1 MLKQHWLVNIV
12 MLLLLSAQYVQAQKI
27 SGVESFLIELRNL
40 KSTKDT
46 GLVSKVIVK
55 LSNTPED
62 VLIKQEVWLEIEKLK
77 GFLSD
82 QSYNNLSGAYI
93 TRLLALKT
101 TAAYDRVIELG
112 NSFLDKILKAKTD
125 NQYYTGLFLF
135 RELRVAYRNLGRFNE
150 SLNYYGSAEKVF
162 LQLNDSNAVSIA
174 NNVLSGLYFRMGM
187 QERAIYHQGKSVA
200 YLNEEQ
206 LDVRDNPAKNLLG
219 ISGKLNRFAVLAS
232 YYLNDNK
239 IPEADS
245 CIQKAM
251 YYYSKLNFPLLN
263 LDVPYMFLQQAR
275 IKSLS
280 GVSDSQQAFNQCLN
294 YQLIYRSP
302 PFAFAVYYQEKAID
316 LIRLGYLDSATYYVK
331 EIHKLIDS
339 FKIGLT
345 NPWGDLIPEFIE
357 AKIAM
362 KKGDYRFAIKLL
374 KIELQKLQ
382 VFSLRNT
389 QIQVFELLAEAY
401 NSIGDHKSAYKSIKE
416 AINLKNA
423 VTQDEKDA
431 RTVSFETERKIQD
444 NETAIMLLNARDE
457 ANKKTRVFLFGIIG
471 LLGLLAVALLFFYRN
486 KQKTSKELESK
497 NQKLEQT
504 LNQLKATQ
512 SQLVQSEKMASLGEL
527 TAGIAHEIQ
536 NPLNFV
542 NNFSE
547 VSNELIDEMKV
558 ELDKGEIEEA
568 KTIASDIQQNLSK
581 IAHHGKRADAIV
593 KGMLQHSRSGTGQKE
608 LTDLNVLCEEY
619 LRLSYHGL
627 RAKDSS
633 FNAAFETHFDTTVG
647 AIKIVPQE
655 IGRVL
660 LNLLNNAFYAVN
672 EKSRKGIAGYAPKV
686 VVRTEKLGDSVKIE
700 VEDNG
705 MGIPN
710 SILEKIFQPFF
721 TTKPTGQGT
730 GLGLSLSYDIV
741 KAHGGELTANS
752 QVGEGTVFKIIL
764 PKV

>member
-12 MLLLLSAQYVQAQKI
+12 IILLLSAQYVQAQKI

-55 LSNTPED
+55 LSTTPED

-101 TAAYDRVIELG
+101 TAAYDRVIALG

-174 NNVLSGLYFRMGM
+174 NNVLSGLYFRLGM

-206 LDVRDNPAKNLLG
+206 LDVSDNPVKNLLG

-280 GVSDSQQAFNQCLN
+280 GVSNSQQAFNQCLN

-374 KIELQKLQ
+374 QIELQKLQ
-382 VFSLRNT
+382 VFNLRNT

-401 NSIGDHKSAYKSIKE
+401 NSIGDHKSAYKSVKE

-457 ANKKTRVFLFGIIG
+457 ANKKTRLFLFGIIG

-558 ELDKGEIEEA
+558 ELDNGEIEEA

-627 RAKDSS
+627 RAKDGS

-672 EKSRKGIAGYAPKV
+672 EKSRRGIEGYTPKV
-686 VVRTEKLGDSVKIE
+686 MVKTEKLGDSVKIE

-705 MGIPN
+705 MGIPD
-710 SILEKIFQPFF
+710 SIREKIFQPFF